1 MTTYAVEGIILK
13 HRDSG
18 ENDRLITLLAKEKG
32 KLTAIARG
40 LRKPQSKLKGY
51 LELFRYNFFQLAV
64 GKNFDIITN
73 AETLVTFDELASDPR
88 RLALASYFA
97 EATDRLVGER
107 EPVPQIFNLLLGVL
121 ELLKNNFQ
129 DLSLLRSYFLLR
141 LATLLGF
148 QPELY
153 QSILSGERLT
163 AKEKLFFSAH
173 RGGLLTASEAQKEPS
188 AFAVSPKTVKAL
200 RLLTESD
207 PELILK
213 LKMDAKTRNELKR
226 VAQET
231 SLLFLEE
238 PFKSE
243 KFLS

>member
-1 MTTYAVEGIILK
+1 MTTYAVEGIVLRQ
-13 HRDSG
+13 RDSG
-18 ENDRLITLLAKEKG
+18 ESDRLITLLTKEKG
-32 KLTAIARG
+32 KIVAIARG
-40 LRKPQSKLKGY
+40 LRKPQSKLKGF
-51 LELFRYNFFQLAV
+51 LELFRYNYFQLAV
-64 GKNFDIITN
+64 GKNFDIVTS
-73 AETLVTFDELASDPR
+73 AETIEIFDDFSTDLTKLGLA
-88 RLALASYFA
+88 AYFT
-97 EATDRLVGER
+97 EMTDRLVGEK
-107 EPVPQIFNLLLGVL
+107 EPVPGIFALLLGVL
-121 ELLKNNFQ
+121 RALKRKFS

-238 PFKSE
+238 PLKSE